1 MLPVLLLLLS
11 LTLPTHQIN
20 KPQVSLTPTP
30 VTSSSVSSTSAPA
43 HFAASTSYF
52 EVTTVEYEGLELEN
66 LAYLGSITLGGSSS
80 SFPVTFDSTIAL
92 TWIFSDDCDS
102 CQQVVSEDS
111 ELFKCV
117 SPCKASADARETE
130 VSYSVNGLVQG
141 NQFNVTAYKA
151 SDSVTL
157 GALTATS
164 VPLYIVEK
172 TTANNFKGV
181 GSVGLG
187 NSESNILR
195 YYYNQGKI
203 QNQLFAFYFSSQL
216 SVLTYGYEEAYFG
229 MEDYEDYDVASDN
242 VAWGI
247 KLAAVEADGQV
258 NSSLLSSTKLAQFD
272 STLSGLGVPA
282 NVHSNIVSLIE
293 SALGN
298 TSSYSS
304 ESGISVYCANHTQLS
319 DLPKLGFQFGT
330 SDKVF
335 SLKGKEYAKYK
346 NETCYIQ
353 IFKDDSLSNWVLGIP
368 FLKTYYIIFDMDD
381 QIVKIATKNTEAAE
395 SFTQSEGLRIGVIV
409 TGVLVA
415 ILAVVLLL
423 LIFKPVPV
431 GSMPNPE
438 EKGE

>member
-20 KPQVSLTPTP
+20 KPQVSLTPTS
-30 VTSSSVSSTSAPA
+30 VTTSSVSSTSERS
-43 HFAASTSYF
+43 HFSASSYF

-66 LAYLGSITLGGSSS
+66 LAYLGSITLGGSST
-80 SFPVTFDSTIAL
+80 SFPVTFDSTVAQ
-92 TWIFSDDCDS
+92 TWVFSDDCES
-102 CQQVVSEDS
+102 CHNIAREDS
-111 ELFKCV
+111 ELFKCA

-130 VSYSVNGLVQG
+130 VVYSVNGLVQG
-141 NQFNVTAYKA
+141 NKFNITAYKA

-157 GALTATS
+157 GGLTATS

-172 TTANNFKGV
+172 TTADNFMGV

-187 NSESNILR
+187 NSESSIIR

-216 SVLTYGYEEAYFG
+216 SVLTFGYEEAYFG

-242 VAWGI
+242 IAWGI
-247 KLAAVEADGQV
+247 KLAAVEADGQT

-272 STLSGLGVPA
+272 STLSGLGVPTTVHA
-282 NVHSNIVSLIE
+282 NLVSLIE

-304 ESGISVYCANHTQLS
+304 DTGISVYCSSYSQLS

-330 SDKVF
+330 NNNVF
-335 SLKGKEYAKYK
+335 SLNGNEYAKYK
-346 NETCYIQ
+346 NETCYIA

-368 FLKTYYIIFDMDD
+368 FLKSYYIIFDMDN
-381 QIVKIATKNTEAAE
+381 QMVRIATKNTEAAE
-395 SFTQSEGLRIGVIV
+395 SFTQSDGLRIGVIV
-409 TGVLVA
+409 TGVLVG